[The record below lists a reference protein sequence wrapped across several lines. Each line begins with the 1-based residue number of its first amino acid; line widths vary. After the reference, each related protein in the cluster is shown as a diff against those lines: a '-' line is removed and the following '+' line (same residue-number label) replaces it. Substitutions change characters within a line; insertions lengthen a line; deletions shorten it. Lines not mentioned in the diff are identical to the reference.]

1 VSVPPTADAPAVGAR
16 PGTISVRRASTRA
29 DDVLRWISV
38 LSLDAPLVALAW
50 LWALGRPT
58 AWEAGALALAVW
70 WGYAVDR
77 WLDGWK
83 REVVEHGAAR
93 HRFAARHRWAWG
105 AFLAA
110 VFAAA
115 FAAIPAR
122 LEPRLVSAGFV
133 LAALLALYTALDQL
147 WPRTLRVWAQRESWV
162 ALAVAAAVVL
172 FAGWGSA
179 GSADLTSATG
189 VGLALFALCAADCR
203 AIRLLEGVRTIDR
216 GLAGVRGPLGLCG
229 VSAAAFGL
237 SGGLPQALAALGFG
251 VYLALCFE
259 RRGPAPRGERETHDT
274 VAPSCD
280 LALAAL
286 GLGAALFGLALDSTA
301 LLAS

>member
-1 VSVPPTADAPAVGAR
+1 MSVPPTADAPAVGAR
-16 PGTISVRRASTRA
+16 PGTISVRPAGSRTSEL
-29 DDVLRWISV
+29 LRWISV

-83 REVVEHGAAR
+83 HEVVAHGAAR
-93 HRFAARHRWAWG
+93 HRFAARHRWVWG

-110 VFAAA
+110 VLAVA
-115 FAAIPAR
+115 FAVIPAR
-122 LEPRLVSAGFV
+122 LEPRLVAAGFV
-133 LAALLALYTALDQL
+133 LAGLLVLYTALDQL
-147 WPRTLRVWAQRESWV
+147 WPRALRAWAQRESWV
-162 ALAVAAAVVL
+162 AAAVAAAVVL
-172 FAGWGSA
+172 FAGWGRA
-179 GSADLTSATG
+179 GSANLAAATS
-189 VGLALFALCAADCR
+189 VGFALFALCAADCR
-203 AIRLLEGVRTIDR
+203 AIRLLEGGRKIAT
-216 GLAGVRGPLGLCG
+216 GLGGARGPLLLCG
-229 VSAAAFGL
+229 LSAVAFAL

-251 VYLALCFE
+251 ACLALFFE
-259 RRGPAPRGERETHDT
+259 RRGSAPAAEREAHDT

-286 GLGAALFGLALDSTA
+286 GLGAALVGLAFDRAA
-301 LLAS
+301 LLAG